1 MSVATS
7 PDWVANTLQVTPSI
21 SVHLSIISSNLQSW
35 TKVLRTRMQ
44 CNKIIICVLQLKFE
58 KSADVLLKMCCRS
71 TQHNVENQV
80 KLQVLVVNIV

>member
-1 MSVATS
+1 
-7 PDWVANTLQVTPSI
+7 
-21 SVHLSIISSNLQSW
+21 
-35 TKVLRTRMQ
+35 MQ